1 MEESCSSNTT
11 PTSGGTLDDP
21 EAPAAATS
29 RKQDNANKYFPS
41 CSSAARLLAG
51 ARIVRKTG
59 KNWLKGPF
67 RNGVTSKKKLQ
78 SDPEAAAKA
87 REGGKG
93 NEAEYRARQKGAKA
107 EKWDY
112 ELEWEVYKASQKDEM
127 CRKVAD
133 ALDRRAMAL
142 HCGDPNILLP
152 VKGLVKDIR
161 GTVSPTASQTACWG
175 ENVAR
180 GGSLKFSTGPG
191 AGVLCGKGLKTK
203 LGPKFTGSLEPGTW
217 RAKINATKTKEGSS
231 IQEEMEVPAGES

>member
-51 ARIVRKTG
+51 ARYRE
-59 KNWLKGPF
+59 KNREELAIKA
-67 RNGVTSKKKLQ
+67 RSAMVLHQKKLQ

-87 REGGKG
+87 REGAKG
-93 NEAEYRARQKGAKA
+93 NEAEYSARHGTQLVFIAKLKQIDKQYKNHSGKEYCRQKGAKA

-133 ALDRRAMAL
+133 AL
-142 HCGDPNILLP
+142 LLP
-152 VKGLVKDIR
+152 LGCDTGMGKPAVPRTHYNLKCSGIPRCVCDNQISRIR
-161 GTVSPTASQTACWG
+161 
-175 ENVAR
+175 
-180 GGSLKFSTGPG
+180 
-191 AGVLCGKGLKTK
+191 
-203 LGPKFTGSLEPGTW
+203 
-217 RAKINATKTKEGSS
+217 
-231 IQEEMEVPAGES
+231 EEKRDA

>member
-41 CSSAARLLAG
+41 CSSAAHLLAG
-51 ARIVRKTG
+51 ARYHIPQKQGRTG
-59 KNWLKGPF
+59 YKGPF
-67 RNGVTSKKKLQ
+67 RNGVLQ

-87 REGGKG
+87 REGAKG
-93 NEAEYRARQKGAKA
+93 NAAEYRARHGKQLVFIAKLKQIDKQYKNHSGKEYCRQKGAKA
-107 EKWDY
+107 EKRDY

-133 ALDRRAMAL
+133 ALPSKQRA
-142 HCGDPNILLP
+142 
-152 VKGLVKDIR
+152 
-161 GTVSPTASQTACWG
+161 G
-175 ENVAR
+175 ENVPR

-191 AGVLCGKGLKTK
+191 AGVLCGKGLKKK
-203 LGPKFTGSLEPGTW
+203 LGTKFTGSLEPG
-217 RAKINATKTKEGSS
+217 I
-231 IQEEMEVPAGES
+231 